1 MDQQED
7 DRMEAKVDATTH
19 EMDPISVEKLVK
31 KFKTHSC
38 ALDFD
43 TTFCKATYL
52 VCDLTQQRSKKKQA
66 ANLLMRNL

>member
-31 KFKTHSC
+31 KFSKHTAVPSIS
-38 ALDFD
+38 
-43 TTFCKATYL
+43 
-52 VCDLTQQRSKKKQA
+52 TQLSARQPILSVI
-66 ANLLMRNL
+66 